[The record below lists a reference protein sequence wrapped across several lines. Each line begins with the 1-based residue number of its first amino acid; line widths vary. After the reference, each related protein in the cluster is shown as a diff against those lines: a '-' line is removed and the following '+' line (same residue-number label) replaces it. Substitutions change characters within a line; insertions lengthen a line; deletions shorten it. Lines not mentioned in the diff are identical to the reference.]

1 MSTSCLSTTYS
12 HLTLFLGILPSFTG
26 SLHDSQVME
35 FNAQLWESS
44 TKEDVTSLSSQ
55 FACSFISSQVGHIL
69 YTLKLEVS
77 NGAMRYILKRKR
89 RRRTEF

>member
-1 MSTSCLSTTYS
+1 MSTSCLSTTSS

-35 FNAQLWESS
+35 LNAQPWESS

-55 FACSFISSQVGHIL
+55 FAYSFISSQVGHIL
-69 YTLKLEVS
+69 YTLKLEVL
-77 NGAMRYILKRKR
+77 NGAMKFILKRKT